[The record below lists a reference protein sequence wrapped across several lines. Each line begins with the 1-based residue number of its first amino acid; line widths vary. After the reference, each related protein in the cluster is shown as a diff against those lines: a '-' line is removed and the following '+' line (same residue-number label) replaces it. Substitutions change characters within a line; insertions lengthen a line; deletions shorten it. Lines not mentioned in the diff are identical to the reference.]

1 MQPKHLRILL
11 WNLIKIIETNSTEID
26 ISFRLYIPRASSY
39 HHVYNFLS
47 VCEFRMKDEEN
58 KDGVIPVHFRFR
70 LMFLINEY
78 ALYT

>member
-1 MQPKHLRILL
+1 MNFIM
-11 WNLIKIIETNSTEID
+11 KINESNSCKID
-26 ISFRLYIPRASSY
+26 ISLHLLRSKGKGRLLQTYIY
-39 HHVYNFLS
+39 CLS
-47 VCEFRMKDEEN
+47 VCEFRMKGEEI